1 MDIHWIGFDA
11 DDTLWVNE
19 RLYREARTRFDALLA
34 SYGID
39 LAVANRR
46 VDEIEVQNLQWY
58 GYGVMSFGLSLIE
71 AAVDLTQGR
80 ISGQGISQVLE
91 LTKDMITAEVEL
103 LEGAEQALAELS
115 SAHPLL
121 LITKGEPNHQ
131 HSKIERSGLRRH
143 FRQVEIVPDKT
154 PASYAEILKRQA
166 VEPERFLMVGNSLK
180 SDILPVVA
188 MGGWA
193 IHIPSDLTWEHEVVE
208 IPPELRSR
216 VFEVAALSELAPF
229 IDTLKG
235 SGTDRETPARR
246 AGTG

>member
-19 RLYREARTRFDALLA
+19 RLYREARSRFDALLA
-34 SYGID
+34 TYGVD
-39 LAVANRR
+39 LAKANRR
-46 VDEIEVQNLQWY
+46 VDEIELHNLQWY

-80 ISGQGISQVLE
+80 ILGQGISQVIE

-143 FRQVEIVPDKT
+143 FRQVEIVLDKT
-154 PASYAEILKRQA
+154 PATYAEILKRQA
-166 VEPERFLMVGNSLK
+166 VEPAHFLMVGDSLK

-188 MGGWA
+188 VGGWA
-193 IHIPSDLTWEHEVVE
+193 IHIPADLNWEHEVVE
-208 IPPELRSR
+208 IPPHLRSR
-216 VFEVAALSELAPF
+216 VFEVGALSELAPF

-235 SGTDRETPARR
+235 DKPNRRAPARQ
-246 AGTG
+246 AGPA

>member
-19 RLYREARTRFDALLA
+19 RLYREARSRFDALLA
-34 SYGID
+34 TYGVD
-39 LAVANRR
+39 PAGADRR
-46 VDEIEVQNLQWY
+46 VDEIEVQNLQWF

-80 ISGQGISQVLE
+80 ISGQGISQLIE

-103 LEGAEQALAELS
+103 LEGAEEALAELS

-131 HSKIERSGLRRH
+131 HSKIGRSGLRKH

-154 PASYAEILKRQA
+154 PATYAEILKRHA
-166 VEPERFLMVGNSLK
+166 VEPAHFLMVGNSLK

-208 IPPELRSR
+208 IPPHLRSR

-229 IDTLKG
+229 IETLKG
-235 SGTDRETPARR
+235 GALQAGPA
-246 AGTG
+246 

>member
-19 RLYREARTRFDALLA
+19 RLYREARSRFDALVA
-34 SYGID
+34 TYGVEPAGAD
-39 LAVANRR
+39 RR

-80 ISGQGISQVLE
+80 ISGQGISQLIE

-103 LEGAEQALAELS
+103 LEGAEQALAALS

-131 HSKIERSGLRRH
+131 HSKIERSGLRKH
-143 FRQVEIVPDKT
+143 FRQVEIVLDKT
-154 PASYAEILKRQA
+154 PATYAEILKRHA
-166 VEPERFLMVGNSLK
+166 VGPAHFLMVGNSLK

-216 VFEVAALSELAPF
+216 VFEVETLSALAPF
-229 IDTLKG
+229 IDSLKSERTNPKG
-235 SGTDRETPARR
+235 DARQ

>member
-34 SYGID
+34 GYGVD
-39 LAVANRR
+39 PAEADRR
-46 VDEIEVQNLQWY
+46 IDEIEVQNLQWY

-80 ISGQGISQVLE
+80 IAGQGISQVLQ
-91 LTKDMITAEVEL
+91 LTKEMITAEVEL
-103 LEGAEQALAELS
+103 LDGAEQVLAELS

-154 PASYAEILKRQA
+154 SATYAEILKRQA
-166 VEPERFLMVGNSLK
+166 VEPADFLMVGNSLK

-208 IPPELRSR
+208 IPPELRNR

-229 IDTLKG
+229 IEALKG
-235 SGTDRETPARR
+235 DRPNRKSPARQ
-246 AGTG
+246 AGAA